1 VVVSAIVGLLFAK
14 VCKYQEGFLMNN
26 PQLFVWVFFG
36 LLAIY
41 QLWVTVLICRA
52 DEYDSKQRNLQC
64 LVIWLLPFLG
74 ALICQLVLRSSRAPI
89 MPANTDFVQQS
100 PDGDMPQHGNATD

>member
-1 VVVSAIVGLLFAK
+1 MVNSQIIAYGLL
-14 VCKYQEGFLMNN
+14 
-26 PQLFVWVFFG
+26 
-36 LLAIY
+36 LLLVIY

-74 ALICQLVLRSSRAPI
+74 ALTCQLVLRSSRAPI
-89 MPANTDFVQQS
+89 NPGNTDFVQQS
-100 PDGDMPQHGNATD
+100 ENGDVPQYDGATH